1 MAKSQTKDSAT
12 FSPTIDKE
20 IVKIALPTGFFI
32 AEVDKI
38 FVSAGDRIR
47 AGDTIISAFEDVGW
61 SGQSHKITSPLA
73 GVVTEININLGD
85 EIGGMVTE
93 INTNHG
99 DEIEQRPAVS
109 IISLR
114 AKPQYH
120 IITGDTVEALANTVN
135 IWMDSTYWTPQGNPF
150 SGSLSSY
157 SQEKHMP
164 VVPAAEAGF
173 RFWCQAMVRTNE

>member
-1 MAKSQTKDSAT
+1 MSKSQTKDSAT

-20 IVKIALPTGFFI
+20 IVKIALPTKMFI

-47 AGDTIISAFEDVGW
+47 AGDTIISAVEDVGW

-85 EIGGMVTE
+85 VIGGMVTE
-93 INTNHG
+93 ININLG
-99 DEIEQRPAVS
+99 DETEQRPAVS

-120 IITGDTVEALANTVN
+120 IITGNTVGALANTVN
-135 IWMDSTYWTPQGNPF
+135 IWMDSTYWTPQGRPF
-150 SGSLSSY
+150 KGDG
-157 SQEKHMP
+157 HFD
-164 VVPAAEAGF
+164 A
-173 RFWCQAMVRTNE
+173 WCQAMVSTKE

>member
-1 MAKSQTKDSAT
+1 MSKSQTIFSAT
-12 FSPTIDKE
+12 FSPTIDEE
-20 IVKIALPTGFFI
+20 IVKIELPTGFFI
-32 AEVDKI
+32 TEVDKI

-47 AGDTIISAFEDVGW
+47 ADDTIISAFEDVGW
-61 SGQSHKITSPLA
+61 SGQSYKITSPLA
-73 GVVTEININLGD
+73 GVVTEININL
-85 EIGGMVTE
+85 
-93 INTNHG
+93 G

-120 IITGDTVEALANTVN
+120 IITGNTLGGLANTVN

-150 SGSLSSY
+150 SGSLSLLG
-157 SQEKHMP
+157 QGHVP
-164 VVPAAEAGF
+164 VQPPAQTGY

>member
-1 MAKSQTKDSAT
+1 MSKSESIDSAT

-20 IVKIALPTGFFI
+20 IVKIALPTEFFI

-47 AGDTIISAFEDVGW
+47 AGDTIISAVEGVGW
-61 SGQSHKITSPLA
+61 SGKSHKITSPLA

-85 EIGGMVTE
+85 ET
-93 INTNHG
+93 
-99 DEIEQRPAVS
+99 EQRPAVS

-120 IITGDTVEALANTVN
+120 IITMTTLAALANTVN
-135 IWMDSTYWTPQGNPF
+135 IWMDSTYWTPQGRPF
-150 SGSLSSY
+150 KGDGY
-157 SQEKHMP
+157 SD
-164 VVPAAEAGF
+164 A
-173 RFWCQAMVRTNE
+173 WCQAMVSTKE